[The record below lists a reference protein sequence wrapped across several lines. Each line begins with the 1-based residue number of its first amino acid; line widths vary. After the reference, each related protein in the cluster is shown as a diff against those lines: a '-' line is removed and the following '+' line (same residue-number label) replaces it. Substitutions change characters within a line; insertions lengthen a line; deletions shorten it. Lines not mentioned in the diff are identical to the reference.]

1 MFRYEMKKI
10 LFYRRSLWLILGLV
24 CLELLSTLLFT
35 KPYDAQLE
43 RNRQVYESY
52 LSAVEGP
59 LTQENRDYL
68 EAEMERLDENHQ
80 ALENLKQS
88 FYAGAISEGEYRQ
101 QYDKMM

>member
-59 LTQENRDYL
+59 LTHETGIIWRRKWSGWTKTT
-68 EAEMERLDENHQ
+68 RLW
-80 ALENLKQS
+80 K
-88 FYAGAISEGEYRQ
+88 I
-101 QYDKMM
+101 

>member
-68 EAEMERLDENHQ
+68 EAEMERLEAKPETTVENT
-80 ALENLKQS
+80 EETT
-88 FYAGAISEGEYRQ
+88 EGTTEAA
-101 QYDKMM
+101 KAAA